1 MSQHSTLFGGGQ
13 MSNAQEREAFFEIL
27 KDACQPFHSP
37 DGTTYARVSIKG
49 YQEVVAIKGKKFRHY
64 AALLY
69 REFSGKIPVSN
80 FLKDIIS
87 MIDAEASIGPE
98 RPVYIRVAEIEGAIY
113 IDLCNERREQV
124 RITSAGWEIIDS
136 AQSPACFIRSKRSS
150 ALVIPQKGGSLQE
163 LRRFFNLESEG
174 HFILLVAFLVGALHP
189 NKPRP
194 HLSVQGEQ
202 GTGKSMA
209 CRLGADLI
217 DPKCPSFTNLPSSER
232 DVAIAA
238 TNSWLQSHD
247 NASTITDPIS
257 DVICKLVSGGGF
269 VTRALYTDGGEAV
282 FNFQR
287 PIITNGITGFVQRPD
302 LCDRTIFIRTVP
314 IPAGERRPEFILQAE
329 WEAVRP
335 RVLGALYDAVS
346 CALKNLHTTKIDAC
360 PRMADFVHWVVA
372 AEEALPWAPGEFLAQ
387 YEQNRLSAIDD
398 AIEADPIASAVMKLV
413 QTEGNWSGT
422 ATELMQRLTLI
433 SPEEVKCSTRWPKQA
448 NTLSS
453 KLKRCMTFLRE
464 RSVEIEFS
472 KSGQRIITITSAF
485 QKPVFAAAM
494 NPVLLPDP
502 MVQQAMAQVLMS

>member
-1 MSQHSTLFGGGQ
+1 

-27 KDACQPFHSP
+27 KDACEPFHSP
-37 DGTTYARVSIKG
+37 EGTNYARVSIKG
-49 YQEVVAIKGKKFRHY
+49 YQEVVAIKEDKFHY
-64 AALLY
+64 YASLLY
-69 REFSGKIPVSN
+69 REFSGKVPVSN

-98 RPVYIRVAEIEGAIY
+98 RPVYIRVTEIEGAIY

-136 AQSPACFIRSKRSS
+136 HQSPACFFRSKRSS
-150 ALVIPQKGGSLQE
+150 ALVIPQRGGSLQE
-163 LRRFFNLESEG
+163 LRRFFNLESES

-202 GTGKSMA
+202 GSGKSMA
-209 CRLGADLI
+209 CRFTADLI
-217 DPKCPSFTNLPSSER
+217 DPKCPSFTNLPRSER

-247 NASTITDPIS
+247 NASTITDPTS
-257 DVICKLVSGGGF
+257 DVICRLISGGGF

-329 WEAVRP
+329 WAAVRP

-346 CALKNLHTTKIDAC
+346 CALKNLHTTKIESY

-372 AEEALPWAPGEFLAQ
+372 AEETLPWAPGEFLAQ

-398 AIEADPIASAVMKLV
+398 AIEADPIASAVLKLV

-433 SPEEVKCSTRWPKQA
+433 SPEEVKCSTTRWPKQA

-502 MVQQAMAQVLMS
+502 VVQQAMAQVLMS